1 MTCGLNS
8 EQEERK
14 GLCPQVH
21 LAGVSV
27 RRVEDISEAFGS
39 SRVPPAESDST
50 TNAEFFLTDFPQ
62 ANHLRGAEIVR
73 QDFPCFFKHNH
84 FRNTIPFP
92 PARRRS
98 GRPAGAIP
106 ERHTYLLRARER

>member
-1 MTCGLNS
+1 MTCGLNP
-8 EQEERK
+8 EQGKRK
-14 GLCPQVH
+14 GLCPQAH

-39 SRVPPAESDST
+39 SRVPPAESDSA

-73 QDFPCFFKHNH
+73 
-84 FRNTIPFP
+84 
-92 PARRRS
+92 
-98 GRPAGAIP
+98 
-106 ERHTYLLRARER
+106 